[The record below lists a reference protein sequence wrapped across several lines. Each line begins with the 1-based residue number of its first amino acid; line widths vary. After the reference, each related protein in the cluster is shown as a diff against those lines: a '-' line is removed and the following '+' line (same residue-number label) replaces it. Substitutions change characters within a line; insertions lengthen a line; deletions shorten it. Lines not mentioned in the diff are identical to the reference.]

1 MVPVKAILEI
11 LAIATAILGTA
22 PLFPYLGIIPQV
34 AFPAALALAIISE
47 KMGFPN
53 LKGWRATTLTGI
65 FFLYYSLQISR
76 DNVVD
81 PSVNL
86 LVILLSIRLAGE
98 KSPRNYLQIYA
109 LSIFALAASSL
120 FSLSGSFLLYLLLIL
135 LSIAISLVLLTFFTI
150 DNRLSLTR
158 HGMWRVSSVAAFM
171 PIASAPLILLF
182 FVILPRPQFPLW
194 NFLAPPVEK
203 ATGLS
208 ERVEPGAAASVAE
221 VTTVALRVRGESL
234 QRLAL
239 YWRGVVLNTPKG
251 KAWVRTELDDSVAV
265 PARPAGL
272 VRQTVYSELSSTPW
286 LVSLDTPLSLHGIR
300 SLKLS
305 DHVFRKTTHASGR
318 IRYETVS
325 DIRGVIGTQRDI
337 DRSFYLKLPEG
348 LSPRIVS
355 LGADI
360 SKKGR
365 TASQRLSLVERYFE
379 AAGLRYSNQDMPVS
393 DAPMDEFLFGKKAG
407 NCEFFASSFALILR
421 EAGVPSRLVGG
432 YFGGNY
438 NELGGYYLVTEN
450 MAHVWVEVFI
460 EGTGWIRKDPSIFA
474 ANFLGEREAKKMGF
488 LLKSRL
494 LLDSLS
500 YFWNQAV
507 INYDLNKQIS
517 LFRSTGSALR
527 DFSLPSG
534 IKIVLPFFL
543 AAGLVLAVFRRGMWS
558 LGSREQRI
566 VRKFIR
572 KVARK
577 YPQASIDSSTGL
589 LELSDQVNDSS
600 VRRFAQIYYGAVYRD
615 RRLSP
620 QELDTLSR
628 LSDGFSLESRATGTE
643 DENRA

>member
-1 MVPVKAILEI
+1 MVPVKTILEI
-11 LAIATAILGTA
+11 LAIVTALLGTV
-22 PLFPYLGIIPQV
+22 PLFPYLGIVPQV
-34 AFPAALALAIISE
+34 TFPAALALAIISE
-47 KMGFPN
+47 KTGFPN

-65 FFLYYSLQISR
+65 FFIYYALQISR

-120 FSLSGSFLLYLLLIL
+120 FSLSGSFLLYLVLIL

-158 HGMWRVSSVAAFM
+158 RGMWRVSSVAAFM
-171 PIASAPLILLF
+171 PVASAPLILLF

-203 ATGLS
+203 VTGLS
-208 ERVEPGAAASVAE
+208 ERVEPGAAASVAD
-221 VTTVALRVRGESL
+221 VTTVALRVRGEKL
-234 QRLAL
+234 PRLSL
-239 YWRGVVLNTPKG
+239 YWRGIVLNTPRG
-251 KAWVRTELDDSVAV
+251 KAWVRTEFDEGESV
-265 PARPAGL
+265 PARPVGV

-286 LVSLDTPLSLHGIR
+286 LVSLDTPLSMHGIR
-300 SLKLS
+300 SLKQG
-305 DHVFRKTTHASGR
+305 DHVFRKTTRASGR

-325 DIRGVIGTQRDI
+325 DIRGIIGKKRDI
-337 DRSFYLKLPEG
+337 DRDFYLKLPED
-348 LSPRIVS
+348 LSPGIAS

-360 SKKGR
+360 AKKGR
-365 TASQRLSLVERYFE
+365 TASQRLSLVESYFE
-379 AAGLRYSNQDMPVS
+379 GARLRYSNRDMPVS
-393 DAPMDEFLFGKKAG
+393 DAPMDDFLFRKKAG
-407 NCEFFASSFALILR
+407 NCEFFASSFAVILR
-421 EAGVPSRLVGG
+421 AAGVPSRLVGG

-460 EGTGWIRKDPSIFA
+460 EGTGWVRKDPSIFA
-474 ANFLGEREAKKMGF
+474 ANFLGEREPKKMGF

-527 DFSLPSG
+527 DFSIPSG
-534 IKIVLPFFL
+534 IKIILPFIL
-543 AAGLVLAVFRRGMWS
+543 AAGLALVVFRRGMWS

-566 VRKFIR
+566 FRKFMR
-572 KVARK
+572 KVTRK
-577 YPQASIDSSTGL
+577 YPQASIDSATGL
-589 LELSDQVNDSS
+589 LELADRVNDSS

-615 RRLSP
+615 RRLSA
-620 QELDTLSR
+620 QELDTLR
-628 LSDGFSLESRATGTE
+628 GLSDGFSLESRTTGTE
-643 DENRA
+643 EKNRA